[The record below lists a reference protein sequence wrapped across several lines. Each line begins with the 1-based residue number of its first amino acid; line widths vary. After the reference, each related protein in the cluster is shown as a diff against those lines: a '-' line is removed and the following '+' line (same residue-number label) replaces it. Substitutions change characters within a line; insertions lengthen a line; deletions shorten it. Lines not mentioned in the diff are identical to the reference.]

1 MLKDTDSLVTRLA
14 GQATKDENYSKL
26 TSNYNQLPDLRK
38 PGNFSIS
45 RRTINLYDLKRD
57 RTVTTDL
64 YLPAAFHQ
72 SQLPV
77 IIISNGLGG
86 QRDRYILLAQHLASQ
101 GFVVV
106 IPDHVGSNDHRQQQ
120 FFAGLYK
127 ENFDAEEYINRPLDI
142 TYVLNELEKLNQI
155 EFENKL
161 NLRQVGIFGYSFGGT
176 TALALAGAE
185 LDFKQ
190 LEQDCTFPINVVNIS
205 ILYQCRALELPRQKF
220 NLQDSRIKAAFV
232 FVPFSNS
239 LFGKNGLS
247 RVNIPIFWQATDED
261 IVTPLLLEQ
270 IPAFNRLTS
279 EKYLVLSENL
289 PHTRITIQLMDKL
302 LNTNRAVSLEELISV
317 TQNYIN
323 ALTVV
328 FFKFYICQDTKYSNF
343 LQPSYAQYI
352 TKKPYNLIFLKFNKL
367 TKN

>member
-1 MLKDTDSLVTRLA
+1 M
-14 GQATKDENYSKL
+14 
-26 TSNYNQLPDLRK
+26 
-38 PGNFSIS
+38 
-45 RRTINLYDLKRD
+45 
-57 RTVTTDL
+57 
-64 YLPAAFHQ
+64 
-72 SQLPV
+72 
-77 IIISNGLGG
+77 
-86 QRDRYILLAQHLASQ
+86 
-101 GFVVV
+101 
-106 IPDHVGSNDHRQQQ
+106 
-120 FFAGLYK
+120 
-127 ENFDAEEYINRPLDI
+127 
-142 TYVLNELEKLNQI
+142 
-155 EFENKL
+155 
-161 NLRQVGIFGYSFGGT
+161 
-176 TALALAGAE
+176 
-185 LDFKQ
+185 
-190 LEQDCTFPINVVNIS
+190 
-205 ILYQCRALELPRQKF
+205 
-220 NLQDSRIKAAFV
+220 
-232 FVPFSNS
+232 PFSNS

-279 EKYLVLSENL
+279 EKYLVLSKNL

-302 LNTNRAVSLEELISV
+302 LNTNRVVSLEELISV